1 MDTQDTMRSGA
12 HAEDGQKRKTPG
24 MVTAW
29 ISGVIVFVLSAG
41 ILVVVFNAVGRT
53 PWPTENAAPAG
64 AGRFEWLLM
73 DLLIVFLAYLA
84 GRSSFR
90 SSLKAEADRRHEGR
104 I

>member
-1 MDTQDTMRSGA
+1 MDANEAGNRSEEA
-12 HAEDGQKRKTPG
+12 RPEQKHKAPG
-24 MVTAW
+24 IVSAW

-41 ILVVVFNAVGRT
+41 ILVVVFSALGRT
-53 PWPTENAAPAG
+53 PWPTENTAPAG

-73 DLLIVFLAYLA
+73 DLLILFLAYLA

-90 SSLKAEADRRHEGR
+90 STLKAEAKRHHEQS